1 MGLGNAS
8 PVRANLPEV
17 QYVIG
22 VWTGAGAADL
32 THTSTDWSL
41 GISSVDQ
48 TATGKYT
55 IYLTEWGQQLVDAIV
70 DVQHT
75 TGATKQKAGVVKSTF
90 SNTAGTVTFEVFT
103 DDGVSGIPAL
113 ADVVSGDKVF
123 IKLGFV
129 KRAPG

>member
-32 THTSTDWSL
+32 THSSTDWSV
-41 GISSVDQ
+41 GISGVNQ

-55 IYLTEWGQQLVDAIV
+55 ISLAEWGQQIVDASIEV
-70 DVQHT
+70 LHT
-75 TGATKQKAGVVKSTF
+75 TAATKQRAGLVKGTF
-90 SNTAGTVTFEVFT
+90 DNTAGTVDFEVFT
-103 DDGVSGIPAL
+103 DDGVSGVPAL
-113 ADVVSGDKVF
+113 ADVVSGDKVL

-129 KRAPG
+129 KKAPG